1 MNQNLTIAVFNQK
14 QKAVLSPVVMVTSNG
29 KGSIFP
35 LSLVNK
41 LERGGWI
48 LLKEVLHQKLGLFLA
63 EDTRLARKDQFN
75 SGIEIFCQCG
85 CIAAAGGIG
94 DASGMLPLFCP
105 RVDR

>member
-1 MNQNLTIAVFNQK
+1 
-14 QKAVLSPVVMVTSNG
+14 MVTSNG

-41 LERGGWI
+41 LERGGWV

-63 EDTRLARKDQFN
+63 EDTRLTWKDQFN
-75 SGIEIFCQCG
+75 SGIEIFCQSG

-94 DASGMLPLFCP
+94 DAVRHASVVLP
-105 RVDR
+105 RVRQGREEKERSVKIERLKGFIM